1 LGRALEVKMQT
12 QYNDKITYICAGRSA
27 YNNKGKKV
35 KFYESYY
42 IDTPDYNA
50 NLPVDIQPP
59 GLKYYDPLGRL
70 YQIQTSK
77 GFISKTQ
84 WSAWLLSIV
93 VLSL

>member
-1 LGRALEVKMQT
+1 MQT

-50 NLPVDIQPP
+50 NLAVAGIFPDITP
-59 GLKYYDPLGRL
+59 LK
-70 YQIQTSK
+70 
-77 GFISKTQ
+77 
-84 WSAWLLSIV
+84 
-93 VLSL
+93 